1 MGDFGWMAQ
10 SVLIFAKHTTDKIN
24 FQTYMKREILG
35 TIISYSFLLAACGPS
50 KELIQSRAKTDSLSV
65 VVDQLNKQIGQLD
78 LELKNQKTQLS
89 DLQSAS
95 NEQIARMKNQYA
107 IALQEAADCRLAK
120 EAVARRMEEFNQ
132 ALAEQG
138 LSMKEIRLKAERAL
152 NQFADAGVSVNY
164 KNGLVYISMQDELLF
179 KPGSAKLAK
188 NGQDALAVVARVL
201 NENPN
206 LKIYVIG
213 NTDSIKVTRGFTDNW
228 SLSTERAN
236 SVVRV
241 LRDQYQVT
249 MDRVVS
255 AGKGKYDPVAD
266 NSTAEGRAKNRRTD
280 IILNPDLSR
289 FWNLVDKQQ

>member
-1 MGDFGWMAQ
+1 
-10 SVLIFAKHTTDKIN
+10 
-24 FQTYMKREILG
+24 MKKEILG
-35 TIISYSFLLAACGPS
+35 TVISCWFLMAACGPG
-50 KELIQSRAKTDSLSV
+50 KELIQSRAKSDSLAM
-65 VVDQLNKQIGQLD
+65 VVDQLNKHIAQLNT
-78 LELKNQKTQLS
+78 ELKDQKTQLN
-89 DLQSAS
+89 DLETA
-95 NEQIARMKNQYA
+95 NREQITRMNNQYA
-107 IALQEAADCRLAK
+107 VALQEASDCRLAK
-120 EAVARRMEEFNQ
+120 EAVAHRMEEFNQ
-132 ALAEQG
+132 ALEEQG
-138 LSMKEIRLKAERAL
+138 LSMKEIQHKAEQAL
-152 NQFADAGVSVNY
+152 IQFANAGVSVSY

-179 KPGSAKLAK
+179 KPASAKLGK

-255 AGKGKYDPVAD
+255 AGKSKYDPVAD
-266 NSTAEGRAKNRRTD
+266 NTTADGRAKNRRTD

-289 FWNLVDKQQ
+289 LWDLVDKIQ